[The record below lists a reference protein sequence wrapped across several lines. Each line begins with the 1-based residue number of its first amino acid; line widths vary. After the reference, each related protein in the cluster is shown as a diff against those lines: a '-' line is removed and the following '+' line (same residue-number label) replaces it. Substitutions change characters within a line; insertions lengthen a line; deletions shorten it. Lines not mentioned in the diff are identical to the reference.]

1 MYARSVSCV
10 NVPSDQRLTEKEKQ
24 KGNGHRLVR
33 ELMEQ
38 VTHLQ
43 AELGPSEEE
52 TNLLLAITLS
62 EGRYE
67 TYIARKPMTFG
78 RQLSPGS
85 AVFVEV
91 KGHSNV
97 LPGIVRYKGVLPP
110 IPGTWFGVELIKHP
124 GSGTCDGTF
133 RKKRYFTCEPDCG
146 IFVGLDKLRPREDGD
161 DLKSLN
167 IARKEENIQGID
179 GVPKTDERVVT
190 FIKDSPA

>member
-1 MYARSVSCV
+1 M
-10 NVPSDQRLTEKEKQ
+10 
-24 KGNGHRLVR
+24 
-33 ELMEQ
+33 
-38 VTHLQ
+38 THLQ

-97 LPGIVRYKGVLPP
+97 LPGIVQYKGTVRYIGKEVDSAGNVYIVAGLELVGIHNFLLNCTCLCRCIVL
-110 IPGTWFGVELIKHP
+110 
-124 GSGTCDGTF
+124 
-133 RKKRYFTCEPDCG
+133 
-146 IFVGLDKLRPREDGD
+146 
-161 DLKSLN
+161 LKSKFTILTQN
-167 IARKEENIQGID
+167 Y
-179 GVPKTDERVVT
+179 
-190 FIKDSPA
+190 

>member
-1 MYARSVSCV
+1 
-10 NVPSDQRLTEKEKQ
+10 
-24 KGNGHRLVR
+24 
-33 ELMEQ
+33 MEQ

-110 IPGTWFGVELIKHP
+110 IPGTWFGVELIVSILLHYLCTLSCVTGCYNLQMLCKLCTE
-124 GSGTCDGTF
+124 SNTTKDTCYTEESLLLHF
-133 RKKRYFTCEPDCG
+133 ISILSSSMSTSPKRP
-146 IFVGLDKLRPREDGD
+146 LD
-161 DLKSLN
+161 
-167 IARKEENIQGID
+167 
-179 GVPKTDERVVT
+179 
-190 FIKDSPA
+190 